1 MKRAISL
8 LLTSAMILSLAGCSK
23 SKETKKTKKPKKTTS
38 TKITETEDPE
48 TETEVPSDTDE
59 TESNSTQGPKIPV
72 DLSLHHDLEVLEFN
86 HNIVRNDYA
95 EMTDKF
101 PYELFW
107 VCSHCDQY
115 QIATPGY
122 DALSAFLDD
131 LTEEMTDDSDEH
143 YSSYLSQFDGYI
155 ATATED
161 DVWLYTDHYRHNQLS
176 ILRADEKVLSFYRTI
191 TTRDGGYFSDH
202 EHYTLD
208 SKTGKLLELG
218 DIITDF
224 NAFADAVEA
233 YESNHFYAYTPSGLF
248 STMADHLRKGELDQL
263 EFCVN
268 QNCILIFMDYEDSV
282 GDISEYVCY
291 VSALAHTDCIDP
303 EYFIHTPENYTLTPD
318 SANEIYW
325 DFDEDGN
332 IDKFVIDYD
341 ENYTTGYVTDYN
353 IEISINGEAYAVGDY
368 HEDSE
373 GCYELGD
380 IFLMSVNG
388 EYRLYIEGYVDDPT
402 NPYFLFNMNG
412 KSFDYIDYLDQISW
426 YPYDP
431 NNIGIQIRGEILGTG
446 SFTKPSTLCTG
457 NGLPLTIDS
466 FYHKTGVGLTTKKM
480 QLGLFTEDGQP
491 TGESITVPAGTPV
504 RLEGIDTD
512 KGLAYFTT
520 LHRDASQN
528 ESFQMVLTVDPD
540 YEYYDVRFDGEG
552 NFQLFKGSHYYD

>member
-38 TKITETEDPE
+38 TKITETEEPE
-48 TETEVPSDTDE
+48 TETDVPTDTDE
-59 TESNSTQGPKIPV
+59 TETDPTQGPKIPA
-72 DLSLHHDLEVLEFN
+72 DLTLHHDLEVLEFN

-101 PYELFW
+101 PNELFW

-191 TTRDGGYFSDH
+191 TTRDTGYFSDH
-202 EHYTLD
+202 EHYVLD

-268 QNCILIFMDYEDSV
+268 QNCILIFMDYEDFD
-282 GDISEYVCY
+282 GEISEYVCY

-368 HEDSE
+368 HKDSE

-412 KSFDYIDYLDQISW
+412 KSFDYIDYLDQIDW

-431 NNIGIQIRGEILGTG
+431 GNVGIRIRGEILGTG
-446 SFTKPSTLCTG
+446 SYNKPSTLCTG
-457 NGLPLTIDS
+457 NGLPLTTDS
-466 FYHKTGVGLTTKKM
+466 FFYKTGVGITTKKM

>member
-8 LLTSAMILSLAGCSK
+8 LLTSAMILSLVGCSK
-23 SKETKKTKKPKKTTS
+23 TEETKKKKKKTKKTTS
-38 TKITETEDPE
+38 TEITETEDPE
-48 TETEVPSDTDE
+48 TETDVPTDTDE
-59 TESNSTQGPKIPV
+59 TDPTQGPKIPA
-72 DLSLHHDLEVLEFN
+72 DLTLHHDLEVLEFN
-86 HNIVRNDYA
+86 HIIVRNDYA

-101 PYELFW
+101 PNELFW

-191 TTRDGGYFSDH
+191 TTRDTGYFSDH
-202 EHYTLD
+202 EHYVLD

-268 QNCILIFMDYEDSV
+268 QNCILIFMDYEDFD
-282 GDISEYVCY
+282 GETSEYVCY

-303 EYFIHTPENYTLTPD
+303 EYFINTPENYTLTPD

-412 KSFDYIDYLDQISW
+412 KSFDYIGYLDQIDW

-431 NNIGIQIRGEILGTG
+431 GNVGIQIRGEILGTG
-446 SFTKPSTLCTG
+446 SYTKPSTLCTD
-457 NGLPLTIDS
+457 NGLPLTTDS
-466 FYHKTGVGLTTKKM
+466 FFYKTGVGITTKKM

-540 YEYYDVRFDGEG
+540 YEYYDVKFDGEG
-552 NFQLFKGSHYYD
+552 NFELFTGSHYYD